1 MKLPMFLL
9 VVLLCLLSGCEK
21 KPLVPQPE
29 IQPAP
34 SASSGSSGREETKR
48 LEAYDALGYDGKA
61 IRGKVDQAL
70 DQNEKRAE
78 NVAQQ
83 INQAENPK

>member
-1 MKLPMFLL
+1 MKLRIVGLL
-9 VVLLCLLSGCEK
+9 VSLCFTFGCEK
-21 KPLVPQPE
+21 KPTVPQPE

-34 SASSGSSGREETKR
+34 SASSGRQETKR
-48 LEAYDALGYDGKA
+48 LEVYDPLGYDGKG